1 MSNYCLVI
9 YTVLAIACGSAVAG
23 DTAATLDEAEA
34 YLTVNPAR
42 SIALLDQIAD
52 IDTLPPELAI
62 RRYVLLLRAAV
73 PTNDMPRLIQVLDI
87 LFNYQQHAYF
97 QQHVT
102 AITSALGIWLRR
114 NNYLHDAQS
123 SFACSYTHSTTERQR
138 LTLTNSLA
146 LVARQL
152 NETDKARTLFIAA
165 RQMAQQSGQ
174 LNVVAMAENNLGLLA
189 LDEGNI
195 TAAEP
200 HFRAALAQ
208 YQAISQRA
216 GQISA
221 GINLL
226 FYFVLQQDVLSFQ
239 RLYTPTANLTTNFP
253 NEAKQALLFW
263 LHSRFM
269 QLQGQPVTAQMQ
281 QQLREDFQLLEDN
294 QVKTLIQRYLAPPLA
309 VDVKAAPALSRQSFN
324 RPWFSSVLACN
335 WPINSVTE
343 QPRRQESEKK
353 PG

>member
-1 MSNYCLVI
+1 MSNNGLVF
-9 YTVLAIACGSAVAG
+9 YTLLALTCPSVYAINAL
-23 DTAATLDEAEA
+23 ATLGEAEA

-42 SIALLDQIAD
+42 SISLLDQMPETD
-52 IDTLPPELAI
+52 KLPLDLAI
-62 RRYVLLLRAAV
+62 RRNVLLLRAAV
-73 PTNDMPRLIQVLDI
+73 PTNDMARLLQVLDA
-87 LFNYQQHAYF
+87 LFEHQQHAYF
-97 QQHVT
+97 QQQLT

-123 SFACSYTHSTTERQR
+123 SFACSYRHSTTERQR

-152 NETDKARTLFIAA
+152 NETDKAKALFSAA

-174 LNVVAMAENNLGLLA
+174 MNVVAMAENNLGLLA

-195 TAAEP
+195 AAAGP

-226 FYFVLQQDVLSFQ
+226 FYFVLQQDVVSFQ
-239 RLYTPTANLTTNFP
+239 RLYTPTANLTANFP

-263 LHSRFM
+263 LHNRFA
-269 QLQGQPVTAQMQ
+269 QLQGQPVSGQTQ
-281 QQLREDFQLLEDN
+281 QQLRDSFELLEDN
-294 QVKTLIQRYLAPPLA
+294 HVKILTQRYLAPKLG
-309 VDVKAAPALSRQSFN
+309 VDVKATPALSRQSFN
-324 RPWFSSVLACN
+324 RPWFSSVVACD
-335 WPINSVTE
+335 WPTNS
-343 QPRRQESEKK
+343 QKSQQ
-353 PG
+353 